1 MGKMSLGLED
11 RSARL
16 LSGRDVW
23 SEIKLL
29 LSGYNDVQ
37 AAIAFVGA
45 DADQYLPLRGP
56 ATIVVNAGE
65 EALRNGWTDPSVL
78 LRWTR
83 RGVRVH
89 TLSTLHAKLLVAQ
102 GSQPFV
108 LVGSADVLSTSGRA
122 MEEAILL
129 ADEKDTVDEVRR
141 AIDRWR
147 RLAGE
152 PLTDAWLQ
160 SAALRYRPPGAVPA
174 AAQPIAVD
182 RPVAVASSW
191 LDPAPAAAE
200 TPTPPEPSAP
210 VESSGP
216 AEPSAPVEPSAPA
229 AEPAEAPAAAPG
241 IHSRAAM
248 VTSQQ
253 AAPPADA
260 EPAFEAAPPVGAAV
274 PADAEEPAVSQV
286 SADAGAPAGDG
297 LPEEPTAS
305 TTAEQDTTAGT
316 GTAPASTAAMA
327 PDTTAVPD
335 GAADPGV
342 PAAPAPGVPALPP
355 IWPRPKFIYLATLT
369 RDGRASGSAQEQLD
383 VLRADHRV
391 PADAGTE
398 PLLDVEMFWWDAPTR
413 SAAKTTSYREGWHV
427 VPISVPASGRP
438 AVLSP
443 VHSPGRVLHSFTE
456 YAGGPARTYYYLLI
470 HQQGTLTTFR
480 KLREALTAVGE
491 KPSYDHAYMMQHKVE
506 AILDLWPTIH
516 YTG

>member
-65 EALRNGWTDPSVL
+65 DALRNGWTDPAVL

-89 TLSTLHAKLLVAQ
+89 TLSTLHAKLMVAQ

-160 SAALRYRPPGAVPA
+160 AAALRYRAPGTASA
-174 AAQPIAVD
+174 AAGSPSAVTD
-182 RPVAVASSW
+182 PPVTVMPRPVVTPTPAVTPA
-191 LDPAPAAAE
+191 PAPAAP
-200 TPTPPEPSAP
+200 PTPVALVEPTATAQTAAPAALPEIEPVEAVAP
-210 VESSGP
+210 AEAEIVAVDEAPPAVESTQDAASVDDAPATARTETTAQTAQESSGDAAP
-216 AEPSAPVEPSAPA
+216 SPTADVASAPTAATEADPS
-229 AEPAEAPAAAPG
+229 
-241 IHSRAAM
+241 
-248 VTSQQ
+248 
-253 AAPPADA
+253 
-260 EPAFEAAPPVGAAV
+260 
-274 PADAEEPAVSQV
+274 
-286 SADAGAPAGDG
+286 
-297 LPEEPTAS
+297 TAS
-305 TTAEQDTTAGT
+305 
-316 GTAPASTAAMA
+316 
-327 PDTTAVPD
+327 D
-335 GAADPGV
+335 GAVAAQTQ
-342 PAAPAPGVPALPP
+342 AAPAPAVPVLPP

-369 RDGRASGSAQEQLD
+369 RDGRASDSAHEQLD

-391 PADAGTE
+391 PADPATD

-413 SAAKTTSYREGWHV
+413 SAAKSTSYREGWHI

-470 HQQGTLTTFR
+470 HQQGVPTTFR

-491 KPSYDHAYMMQHKVE
+491 KPSYDHAYMMQHKVA